1 MSTCYW
7 AFYDANIRIGFSF
20 FFFFFLFPGEVGP
33 ITLALRAA
41 LRKDMEIPSANL
53 TPVPQ
58 RVSAYPVPL
67 DASVDDLLLRN
78 ATTRLQ

>member
-1 MSTCYW
+1 MLLICRL
-7 AFYDANIRIGFSF
+7 ALFCCVVFFS
-20 FFFFFLFPGEVGP
+20 FPGELGP

-41 LRKDMEIPSANL
+41 LRADMEIPSANL
-53 TPVPQ
+53 TPIPQ
-58 RVSAYPVPL
+58 RVSAYPVPM